1 MFWLLCEWRNE
12 YKLESMDV
20 EWPNTSLLSKYR
32 QEMLEKWINVR
43 IMKLMGWVHIGICF
57 ETRKMKIDD
66 GLDIVCWRNKVCLQ
80 YAAAMIPLWG
90 WDLLGWGT
98 PRQKKIWYS
107 CDYEL
112 LLTYWLWD
120 VYIQVVML
128 SRELD
133 TEAGS

>member
-1 MFWLLCEWRNE
+1 
-12 YKLESMDV
+12 MDV

-57 ETRKMKIDD
+57 ETRKMKIDV

-80 YAAAMIPLWG
+80 YAATMIPLWG
-90 WDLLGWGT
+90 WDLQGWGT

-120 VYIQVVML
+120 VYTQVVML